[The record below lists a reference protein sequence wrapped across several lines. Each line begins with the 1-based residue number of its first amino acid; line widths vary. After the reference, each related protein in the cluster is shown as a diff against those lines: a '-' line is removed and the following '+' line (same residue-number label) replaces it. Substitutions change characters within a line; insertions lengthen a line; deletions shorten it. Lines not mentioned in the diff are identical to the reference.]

1 MKKVTVANTEG
12 NAKEVNIKISFGYLL
27 FGPFYYLAKGMI
39 VRGILLLLLYVLVLW
54 YGLFDLVHPLLAGAN
69 VPGMYIDWMLKVK
82 DLYWWS
88 VGVLAVVHVLLVFIA
103 PRNYIKRLFKKGY
116 VPYCEIDTQMLIKGN
131 LAKVG
136 TQCYLSSFKAI
147 DGVQGKI
154 KIGNSKDLQKELDEL
169 KELLKEGM
177 ITKDE
182 YETKRAMAIMRN
194 SNKAKRG
201 K

>member
-1 MKKVTVANTEG
+1 MKRVTFANTEG
-12 NAKEVNIKISFGYLL
+12 NAKEVNIKISFGHLL
-27 FGPFYYLAKGMI
+27 FGPFYYLAKGM
-39 VRGILLLLLYVLVLW
+39 VFRGILLLLLYVVVLW
-54 YGLFDLVHPLLAGAN
+54 YGLFDLIHPLLAGH
-69 VPGMYIDWMLKVK
+69 VPGMYIDWMLHVK
-82 DLYWWS
+82 NFYWIL
-88 VGVLAVVHVLLVFIA
+88 VGILAVIHVLLVFIT
-103 PRNYIKRLFKKGY
+103 PRAVVKRLFKKGY

-194 SNKAKRG
+194 SNKNKRG

>member
-1 MKKVTVANTEG
+1 MKKVTLANTQG
-12 NAKEVNIKISFGYLL
+12 KAKEINVKFSWGYLFL
-27 FGPFYYLAKGMI
+27 GPIYYFAKVMI
-39 VRGILLLLLYVLVLW
+39 FRGILLTLLYVLVLW
-54 YGLFDLVHPLLAGAN
+54 YGLFDLLHPLLLN
-69 VPGMYIDWMLKVK
+69 MQVPAQYVGWMPMVK
-82 DLYWWS
+82 NLYWWL
-88 VGVLAVVHVLLVFIA
+88 VGVLAVFHLLMAFIT
-103 PRNYIKRLFKKGY
+103 PRKVIKKMFKKGY
-116 VPYCEIDTQMLIKGN
+116 VPYCEIDTQLLIKHN

-169 KELLKEGM
+169 KQLLKEGM

-182 YETKRAMAIMRN
+182 YETKRAMAIMRS
-194 SNKAKRG
+194 SNKNKRG

>member
-1 MKKVTVANTEG
+1 MKKVTVANTAG
-12 NAKEVNIKISFGYLL
+12 NAKEVNVKISFGYLF
-27 FGPFYYLAKGMI
+27 FGPFYYLAKGMVI
-39 VRGILLLLLYVLVLW
+39 RGILLLLLYAIVLW
-54 YGLFDLVHPLLAGAN
+54 YGVFDLIHPLLVGL

-82 DLYWWS
+82 DFYWPLL
-88 VGVLAVVHVLLVFIA
+88 GALAVVHVLMVFIA
-103 PRNYIKRLFKKGY
+103 PRKYIKRLFKKGY
-116 VPYCEIDTQMLIKGN
+116 VPYCEIDTQMLIKAN

-154 KIGNSKDLQKELDEL
+154 KVGNSKDLQKELDEL

-194 SNKAKRG
+194 SNKDKRG